1 MLLVPFAA
9 ADAIIEA
16 AEGGGPT
23 TPPMAAGLTTPPPVS
38 RPLRRWTFCISD
50 KNDLEASG
58 LLEEEAFGGCCEA
71 ATADGNVLEDEV
83 TVTTD
88 PT

>member
-1 MLLVPFAA
+1 MLLVPLAA
-9 ADAIIEA
+9 EAIIEA

-23 TPPMAAGLTTPPPVS
+23 TPPIAAGLTTPPPVS
-38 RPLRRWTFCISD
+38 RPRRRWTFCISD
-50 KNDLEASG
+50 KKDLEASG

-71 ATADGNVLEDEV
+71 AADGNVLEDEV